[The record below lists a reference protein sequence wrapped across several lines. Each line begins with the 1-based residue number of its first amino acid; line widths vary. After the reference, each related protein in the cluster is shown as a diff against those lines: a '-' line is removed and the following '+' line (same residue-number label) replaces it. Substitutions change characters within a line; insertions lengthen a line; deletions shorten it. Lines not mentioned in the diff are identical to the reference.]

1 MSKKQNATATPGT
14 EVEETPKKVPVFYP
28 RTGETI
34 LQ

>member
-1 MSKKQNATATPGT
+1 MPKTKDTPDKEK
-14 EVEETPKKVPVFYP
+14 EVDETPKKVPVFYP